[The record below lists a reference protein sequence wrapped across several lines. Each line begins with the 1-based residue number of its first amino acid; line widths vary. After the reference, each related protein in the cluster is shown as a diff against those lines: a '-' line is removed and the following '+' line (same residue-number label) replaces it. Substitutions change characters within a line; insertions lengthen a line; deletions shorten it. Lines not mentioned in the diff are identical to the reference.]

1 MVSKKQFWLS
11 KTFWVNL
18 IALVAIIVQS
28 QTEFI
33 ISADQQAIILGFIN
47 MVLRAKTKEP
57 ISWS

>member
-33 ISADQQAIILGFIN
+33 ISPDQQAIILGFIN